1 MPPSSTPSRRRKRPR
16 RYQPLASKHKIK
28 LSRYKLRGTIHRNG
42 TEATFSVMW
51 LVTAS
56 RSAEAQAASATQSD
70 CNFQSGRGEL
80 SAAGPATASPREK
93 TPTAAPNSAT
103 HAYAAD
109 QPTAWWELENI

>member
-51 LVTAS
+51 LVTANS
-56 RSAEAQAASATQSD
+56 SAEPQAASATQST
-70 CNFQSGRGEL
+70 CIFHTGRGDT
-80 SAAGPATASPREK
+80 SAIGTVTASAQERN
-93 TPTAAPNSAT
+93 PTAAHNSAT
-103 HAYAAD
+103 HAYATD
-109 QPTAWWELENI
+109 QPTA